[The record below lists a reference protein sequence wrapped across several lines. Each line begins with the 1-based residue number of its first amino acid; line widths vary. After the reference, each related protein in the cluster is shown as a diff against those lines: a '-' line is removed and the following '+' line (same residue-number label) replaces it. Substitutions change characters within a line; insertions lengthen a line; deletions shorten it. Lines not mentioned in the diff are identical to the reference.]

1 MSIERFISQRY
12 LFAKHR
18 LNFITI
24 ISYLSIAGITIG
36 VAALIIVLS
45 VFNGF
50 GDLVSSL
57 LINFDPHLKIEFTTS
72 EAEAQQS
79 AVEKFLDKQKNIA
92 GITPFVSGKVVVRGF
107 DSRVVEL
114 KGISSPAVKNVYGI
128 EENLKFGSSGL
139 QKKYPHKFIA
149 GLQLADRLQTMIDDT
164 IIITSPAAI
173 QKAIVN
179 LSFPPTQRGTISGIY
194 FSNNNEYDGSY
205 LFTDIQSAQNI
216 LGRNNSIQGFE
227 MKLNNLSEA
236 ENLKEEFLAA
246 FGKKDFSVST
256 WYDLHEELFSVM
268 LIERWTAYLILSLII
283 AVAAFN
289 ILASLSMTVM
299 EKKRDIGALIALG
312 LPQKSIS
319 NIFLQ
324 QGILIGLIGTLGGFA
339 LGALVYYLQTNYN
352 LYPLDPSLYKINSLP
367 MNLRLSDFL
376 AVGLA
381 SFILS
386 FAASLIPAKRALKI
400 DPLESIKWE

>member
-1 MSIERFISQRY
+1 M
-12 LFAKHR
+12 
-18 LNFITI
+18 
-24 ISYLSIAGITIG
+24 GITIG

-57 LINFDPHLKIEFTTS
+57 LINFDPHLKIEFATTEG
-72 EAEAQQS
+72 EAKQKEVQI
-79 AVEKFLDKQKNIA
+79 FLDEQKNIT
-92 GITPFVSGKVVVRGF
+92 GITPFVTGKVVVRGS

-114 KGISSPAVKNVYGI
+114 KGISSSAVKNVYGI
-128 EENLKFGSSGL
+128 EENLKFGSLGL
-139 QKKYPHKFIA
+139 QHHYPYKFIA
-149 GLQLADRLQTMIDDT
+149 GLQLADRLQTVIDDT

-179 LSFPPTQRGTISGIY
+179 LSFPPTQKGIISGIY
-194 FSNNNEYDGSY
+194 FSNNNEYDGAY
-205 LFTDIQSAQNI
+205 LFTEIHSAQII
-216 LGRNNSIQGFE
+216 LGRKNSIQGFE
-227 MKLNNLSEA
+227 MKLSNLNEA
-236 ENLKEEFLAA
+236 EILKKDFLSA
-246 FGKKDFSVST
+246 FGEEDFSVST

-283 AVAAFN
+283 AVAAFS

-299 EKKRDIGALIALG
+299 EKKRDIGVLVALG
-312 LPQKSIS
+312 LPQKSVS

-324 QGILIGLIGTLGGFA
+324 QGIIIGLIGTLGGFA
-339 LGALVYYLQTNYN
+339 LGLFVYYLQTNYN
-352 LYPLDPSLYKINSLP
+352 LYPLDPSLYKIDSLP
-367 MNLRLSDFL
+367 MNLRLSDFA